1 MKKIFI
7 SEGVLDSLFSEGKA
21 RLDKDVLTMHGK
33 ENELFQLIPAYKF
46 LYVADGSVD
55 PYNLVGKIFTR
66 EQLEKSSMDIYM
78 DSVLYHDKAY
88 QVESGYIGLPQ
99 TAAAEK
105 EAENM
110 EQVSDEDLLGDYLLK
125 IL

>member
-1 MKKIFI
+1 MKKIFM
-7 SEGVLDSLFSEGKA
+7 SQQVLDSLFSEDKA
-21 RLDKDVLTMHGK
+21 RLDNDLLTMSSRDNQVFK
-33 ENELFQLIPAYKF
+33 LIPAYKF
-46 LYVADGSVD
+46 LYVADGSPD
-55 PYNLVGKIFTR
+55 PYNLVGKIFTK

-78 DSVLYHDKAY
+78 DSVLYHEKAY

-105 EAENM
+105 QAENM
-110 EQVSDEDLLGDYLLK
+110 EQIPDEDLLTDYLMK